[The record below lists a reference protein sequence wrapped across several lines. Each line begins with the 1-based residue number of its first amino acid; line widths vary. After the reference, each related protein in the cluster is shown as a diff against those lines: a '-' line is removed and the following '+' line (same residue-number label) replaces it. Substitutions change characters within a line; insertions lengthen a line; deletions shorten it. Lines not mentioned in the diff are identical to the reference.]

1 MKTDFRRYAR
11 ELADGEQASGLLPVI
26 EKEIIHYEILCS
38 LSNRGYLTMI
48 TFQGGTSLRL
58 CHGSPRYSEDLDF
71 AAGNAFDDLDPEQ
84 IAADLQNDLLDGFD
98 VSVRVRP
105 PKASPVDGEVGVK
118 KWLTIV
124 DMAPAR
130 PDLPSQKIKLE
141 VDSVPAYTREA
152 MRLRT
157 NYPGL
162 PDSYASVYIPCQS
175 LGEILAD
182 KLVSFAN
189 AEHVRYR
196 DLWDIPWLIDRLGPL
211 GPETLGFLER
221 KHGDYGCEEGLAS
234 LMERGAARAREA
246 YSDGRFAE
254 QMLRF
259 LTPDAY
265 ARTVGS
271 EPFFADMR
279 ERTASAFALTA
290 RTFGGKPG
298 TKSETD
304 EAITS
309 RDELHEQEMSTYQG
323 IVQGIEEFSAG
334 DFIDADEADRQIR
347 AEKGW

>member
-38 LSNRGYLTMI
+38 LSNRGYLTMM

-105 PKASPVDGEVGVK
+105 PKASPVDGGVGVK

-196 DLWDIPWLIDRLGPL
+196 DLWDIPGSSTVSARLARRRWG
-211 GPETLGFLER
+211 
-221 KHGDYGCEEGLAS
+221 S
-234 LMERGAARAREA
+234 SRGSTATTAARRASRASWREA
-246 YSDGRFAE
+246 RRE
-254 QMLRF
+254 H
-259 LTPDAY
+259 
-265 ARTVGS
+265 ARPTQTVGS
-271 EPFFADMR
+271 Q
-279 ERTASAFALTA
+279 
-290 RTFGGKPG
+290 
-298 TKSETD
+298 
-304 EAITS
+304 S
-309 RDELHEQEMSTYQG
+309 RCSG
-323 IVQGIEEFSAG
+323 S
-334 DFIDADEADRQIR
+334 
-347 AEKGW
+347 